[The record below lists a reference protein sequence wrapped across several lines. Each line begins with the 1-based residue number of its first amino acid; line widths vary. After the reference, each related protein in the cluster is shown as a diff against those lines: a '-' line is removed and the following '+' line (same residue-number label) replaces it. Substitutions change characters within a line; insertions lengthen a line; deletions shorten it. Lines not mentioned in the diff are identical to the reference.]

1 MRLRLILAALIGAAA
16 LAGSAGG
23 YIVGRVVTL
32 RPGDTAS
39 FKGGWSCGYF
49 RASEV
54 HCIVGD
60 QTPDVELVTPGRGP
74 LTVKVTAS
82 DRYTRVRV
90 VRHRLR
96 GESGYYYEST
106 YIFNGG
112 AGG

>member
-1 MRLRLILAALIGAAA
+1 MRFGLILAALIGLVT

-23 YIVGRVVTL
+23 HIVGRVVTL

-49 RASEV
+49 RTTEV
-54 HCIVGD
+54 HCVVGD
-60 QTPDVELVTPGRGP
+60 QTPDVELLTPGRGP

-82 DRYTRVRV
+82 DRYTRVRI
-90 VRHRLR
+90 VRHRFR

-106 YIFNGG
+106 YTF
-112 AGG
+112 